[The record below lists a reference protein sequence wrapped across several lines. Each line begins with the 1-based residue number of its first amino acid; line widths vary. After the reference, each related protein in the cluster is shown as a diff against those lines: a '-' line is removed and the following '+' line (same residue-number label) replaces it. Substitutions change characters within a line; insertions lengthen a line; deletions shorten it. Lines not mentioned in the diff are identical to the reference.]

1 MKEDDEMKLQRL
13 AILVLPL
20 LLAGIVFAQS
30 GAAGAPPQNGA
41 PATQQTAP
49 AAQGSQP
56 AQGAQPGQ
64 AAQAPP
70 PGPQAKSKDEYD
82 AFMQIQQAPDAATA
96 ENLAINFEAKY
107 PQSQLKSLAYN
118 LAMRKY
124 QEGNNV
130 DKVLL
135 TGRKAISFD
144 PDDVQALLLVSGA
157 LANSTHDTDIDK
169 DEKETELKKDAAH
182 AIELLN
188 AGALTKL
195 GANQE
200 QNNAALALAYSAMG
214 TMDTHLHNWA
224 AAEPNLRKATEL
236 SPDSDAVLW
245 LNLAL
250 ALDNQQKYPD
260 ALNAATK
267 AVQLAAA
274 PGYEEVLK
282 TAQGE
287 QARLKQ
293 LSGGATTPN
302 TSASGANSGAANK
315 GATGAMPNSNS
326 SAPNAQNKPQ
336 TPPKK

>member
-1 MKEDDEMKLQRL
+1 MKIRYSL
-13 AILVLPL
+13 LVIML
-20 LLAGIVFAQS
+20 LLAGMVFAQ
-30 GAAGAPPQNGA
+30 AGSSSAPAQNGT
-41 PATQQTAP
+41 PAGQSAQGAP
-49 AAQGSQP
+49 AAQGTQP

-82 AFMQIQQAPDAATA
+82 AFMQVQSAPDAATA
-96 ENLAINFEAKY
+96 ENLALNFETKY
-107 PQSQLKSLAYN
+107 PQSQLKSMAYN
-118 LAMRKY
+118 LVMRKY

-130 DKVLL
+130 DKVLQ

-157 LANSTHDTDIDK
+157 LANTTHDTDIDK
-169 DEKETELKKDAAH
+169 DEKQTELKKDASH

-200 QNNAALALAYSAMG
+200 QNNAALALAYSALG
-214 TMDTHLHNWA
+214 TMDTHLHNWT

-236 SPDSDAVLW
+236 TPDSDAVLW

-260 ALNAATK
+260 ALNAANK
-267 AVQLAAA
+267 AVQLASA

-293 LSGGATTPN
+293 LSGSATTPS
-302 TSASGANSGAANK
+302 SAAAAPK
-315 GATGAMPNSNS
+315 SGATGAMPNSNGATS
-326 SAPNAQNKPQ
+326 TQ
-336 TPPKK
+336 TQTTPKK

>member
-20 LLAGIVFAQS
+20 LLAGIVFAQA
-30 GAAGAPPQNGA
+30 GAAGAPAQNGA
-41 PATQQTAP
+41 PAAQQG
-49 AAQGSQP
+49 AQGSQP

-96 ENLAINFEAKY
+96 ENLAINFETKY
-107 PQSQLKSLAYN
+107 PQSQLKSMAYN
-118 LAMRKY
+118 LVMRKY

-169 DEKETELKKDAAH
+169 DEKQTELKKDATH

-200 QNNAALALAYSAMG
+200 QNNAALSLAYSALG

-250 ALDNQQKYPD
+250 SLDNQQKYPD

-267 AVQLAAA
+267 AVQLASA

-302 TSASGANSGAANK
+302 ATASGANSGAANS

-326 SAPNAQNKPQ
+326 NAPNAQNKPQ

>member
-1 MKEDDEMKLQRL
+1 MKLLRFAL
-13 AILVLPL
+13 LIMPL
-20 LLAGIVFAQS
+20 LLAGVVLAQTANPS
-30 GAAGAPPQNGA
+30 TPAQNGA
-41 PATQQTAP
+41 PAAQP
-49 AAQGSQP
+49 AQGAQGAQP
-56 AQGAQPGQ
+56 AQGAQGAQPGQ

-82 AFMQIQQAPDAATA
+82 AFMQVQSAPDAATA
-96 ENLAINFEAKY
+96 ENLAINFETKY
-107 PQSQLKSLAYN
+107 PQSQLKAMAYN
-118 LAMRKY
+118 LVMRKY
-124 QEGNNV
+124 QEGNNL

-169 DEKETELKKDAAH
+169 DEKETELRKDATH

-200 QNNAALALAYSAMG
+200 QNNVALALAYSALG
-214 TMDTHLHNWA
+214 AVDTHLHNWA

-236 SPDSDAVLW
+236 TPDSDPVLW

-260 ALNAATK
+260 ALNAANK
-267 AVQLAAA
+267 AVQLASA
-274 PGYEEVLK
+274 PGYGEVLK

-287 QARLKQ
+287 QARLRQ
-293 LSGGATTPN
+293 LSGSATTPAAA
-302 TSASGANSGAANK
+302 SSGAK
-315 GATGAMPNSNS
+315 TGATGAMPNSNGN
-326 SAPNAQNKPQ
+326 APSTQSQ
-336 TPPKK
+336 TQTTPKK

>member
-1 MKEDDEMKLQRL
+1 MKLQRYAL
-13 AILVLPL
+13 MFAPL
-20 LLAGIVFAQS
+20 FFAGALFAQ
-30 GAAGAPPQNGA
+30 AGSASAPAQNGA
-41 PATQQTAP
+41 PAA
-49 AAQGSQP
+49 QP
-56 AQGAQPGQ
+56 AQGAQPQ

-70 PGPQAKSKDEYD
+70 PGPQAKTKDEYD
-82 AFMQIQQAPDAATA
+82 AFMQIQGAPDAATA
-96 ENLAINFEAKY
+96 ENLAINFETKY
-107 PQSQLKSLAYN
+107 PQSQLKSMAYN
-118 LAMRKY
+118 LVMRKY
-124 QEGNNV
+124 QEANNL
-130 DKVLL
+130 DKVLQ
-135 TGRKAISFD
+135 TGRKAVSFD

-169 DEKETELKKDAAH
+169 DEKETELKKDATH
-182 AIELLN
+182 ALELLN

-195 GANQE
+195 GATPE
-200 QNNAALALAYSAMG
+200 QNNAALALAYSALG

-224 AAEPNLRKATEL
+224 AAEPNLRKAAEL

-260 ALNAATK
+260 ALNAANK
-267 AVQLAAA
+267 AVQLASA

-293 LSGGATTPN
+293 LSGSGTTPN
-302 TSASGANSGAANK
+302 ASAPAPKA
-315 GATGAMPNSNS
+315 GATGAMPNSNA
-326 SAPNAQNKPQ
+326 APANTQAQ

>member
-1 MKEDDEMKLQRL
+1 MKLQPY
-13 AILVLPL
+13 AVMFAPL
-20 LLAGIVFAQS
+20 FLAGVLFAQ
-30 GAAGAPPQNGA
+30 AGNPSAPPQNGA
-41 PATQQTAP
+41 PAAQPAP
-49 AAQGSQP
+49 GAQPAQGSQP
-56 AQGAQPGQ
+56 AQAGQQQ

-70 PGPQAKSKDEYD
+70 PGPQAKTKDEYD
-82 AFMQIQQAPDAATA
+82 AFMQIQGATDAATA

-107 PQSQLKSLAYN
+107 PQSQLKSMAYN
-118 LAMRKY
+118 VVMRKY
-124 QEGNNV
+124 QEANNL

-135 TGRKAISFD
+135 TGRKAVSFD

-157 LANSTHDTDIDK
+157 LANNTHDTDIDK
-169 DEKETELKKDAAH
+169 DEKETELKKDATH

-195 GANQE
+195 GATPE

-260 ALNAATK
+260 ALNAANK
-267 AVQLAAA
+267 AVQLASA
-274 PGYEEVLK
+274 PGYAEVLK

-293 LSGGATTPN
+293 LSGSATTPN
-302 TSASGANSGAANK
+302 TSAAAPNA
-315 GATGAMPNSNS
+315 GATGAMPNSTTS
-326 SAPNAQNKPQ
+326 TPNAQNKPQ
-336 TPPKK
+336 TTPKK

>member
-1 MKEDDEMKLQRL
+1 MKVQRL
-13 AILVLPL
+13 ALLMMPL
-20 LLAGIVFAQS
+20 LLAGIVLAQT
-30 GAAGAPPQNGA
+30 AGSNA
-41 PATQQTAP
+41 PAQNSQGAQP
-49 AAQGSQP
+49 AQGAQG

-96 ENLAINFEAKY
+96 ENLAINFETKY
-107 PQSQLKSLAYN
+107 PQSQLKSMAYN
-118 LAMRKY
+118 LVMRKY

-130 DKVLL
+130 DKVLQA
-135 TGRKAISFD
+135 GRKAISFD

-157 LANSTHDTDIDK
+157 LANTTHDTDIDK
-169 DEKETELKKDAAH
+169 DEKQTELKKDAAH
-182 AIELLN
+182 AIDLLN

-200 QNNAALALAYSAMG
+200 QNNAALGLAYSALG
-214 TMDTHLHNWA
+214 TMDTHLHNWT

-236 SPDSDAVLW
+236 TPDSDAVLW

-250 ALDNQQKYPD
+250 ALDNQQKFPD
-260 ALNAATK
+260 ALNAANK
-267 AVQLAAA
+267 AVQLAST

-287 QARLKQ
+287 QKRLQQ
-293 LSGGATTPN
+293 LSGSSTTP
-302 TSASGANSGAANK
+302 SAAASGAK
-315 GATGAMPNSNS
+315 TGATGAMPNSNG
-326 SAPNAQNKPQ
+326 SAPSTQSQ
-336 TPPKK
+336 TQTTPKK

>member
-1 MKEDDEMKLQRL
+1 MKEDDEMKLQLL

-20 LLAGIVFAQS
+20 LLAGIVFAQA
-30 GAAGAPPQNGA
+30 GTAGAPAQNGA
-41 PATQQTAP
+41 PAAQQG
-49 AAQGSQP
+49 AQGSQP

-82 AFMQIQQAPDAATA
+82 AFMQVQQAPDAATA
-96 ENLAINFEAKY
+96 ENLAINFETKY
-107 PQSQLKSLAYN
+107 PQSQLKSMAYN
-118 LAMRKY
+118 LVMRKY
-124 QEGNNV
+124 QEGNNL

-169 DEKETELKKDAAH
+169 DEKETELRKDATH

-200 QNNAALALAYSAMG
+200 QNNVALALAYSALG
-214 TMDTHLHNWA
+214 AVDTHLHNWA

-236 SPDSDAVLW
+236 TPDSDPVLW

-260 ALNAATK
+260 ALNAANK
-267 AVQLAAA
+267 AVQLASA
-274 PGYEEVLK
+274 PGYGEVLK

-293 LSGGATTPN
+293 LSGSATTP
-302 TSASGANSGAANK
+302 TAASSGAK
-315 GATGAMPNSNS
+315 TGATGAMPNSNGN
-326 SAPNAQNKPQ
+326 APSTQSQ
-336 TPPKK
+336 TQTTPKK

>member
-1 MKEDDEMKLQRL
+1 MKVQHL
-13 AILVLPL
+13 ALLTLPL
-20 LLAGIVFAQS
+20 LLAGIVFAQT
-30 GAAGAPPQNGA
+30 AGSSAPAQNGA
-41 PATQQTAP
+41 PAAQPSGQGAQP
-49 AAQGSQP
+49 AQG

-70 PGPQAKSKDEYD
+70 PGPQAKSKDEYE

-107 PQSQLKSLAYN
+107 PQSQLKSMAYN

-157 LANSTHDTDIDK
+157 LANTTHDTDIDK
-169 DEKETELKKDAAH
+169 DEKLAELKKDATH

-214 TMDTHLHNWA
+214 TMDSHLHNWT

-236 SPDSDAVLW
+236 SPDSDAVVW

-260 ALNAATK
+260 ALNAANK
-267 AVQLAAA
+267 AVQLASA

-293 LSGGATTPN
+293 LSGSATTPS
-302 TSASGANSGAANK
+302 TAAAAPK
-315 GATGAMPNSNS
+315 SGATGAMPNSNGT
-326 SAPNAQNKPQ
+326 APSAQNQSQ